1 MTATVYRRRL
11 PHVRMDGAIYF
22 VTWRVRTGQADLSAD
37 ERDRTA
43 MAIRHFDSV
52 RYRLHAY
59 VVMNDHVHVLV
70 ELLADYRLEEVIHS
84 WKSYTAN
91 LIQREFGRQGGIW
104 QEEHF
109 DRVVRDDEEYA
120 QKRDYILN
128 NPHKRWSEI
137 ETHRCKWA
145 VGL

>member
-43 MAIRHFDSV
+43 MAIRHFDSL

-70 ELLADYRLEEVIHS
+70 ELLADYRLEQVIYS

-104 QEEHF
+104 QEEYF

-128 NPHKRWSEI
+128 NPHKGWPDI
-137 ETHRCKWA
+137 ETYRWKWA
-145 VGL
+145 IGL